1 VRSAEPKFDELIH
14 AAVRLRA
21 CALLR
26 PVDAL
31 TFAVLRDSLD
41 LTAPTLSKHLR
52 ALSDAGY
59 VAMDRQPSADRDDDR
74 RVGWVRLTPIGRTA
88 FDGHVAALRQ
98 ITQPAPTGSDSTPTV
113 LGGGPRSGSMMPGAT

>member
-1 VRSAEPKFDELIH
+1 MRSPEPAFDELIH

-21 CALLR
+21 CGLLR

-31 TFAVLRDSLD
+31 SFATLRDSLG

-59 VAMDRQPSADRDDDR
+59 VAMDRQPSATRGDDR
-74 RVGWVRLTPIGRTA
+74 RVAWVRLTPLGRAA

-98 ITQPAPTGSDSTPTV
+98 ITQA
-113 LGGGPRSGSMMPGAT
+113 PRSTRKDSKQTR

>member
-1 VRSAEPKFDELIH
+1 MRSAEPAFDELIH
-14 AAVRLRA
+14 ASVRLRA
-21 CALLR
+21 CGLLR

-31 TFAVLRDSLD
+31 SFALLRDSLG

-52 ALSDAGY
+52 VLADAGY

-74 RVGWVRLTPIGRTA
+74 RVGWVRLTPIGRAA

-98 ITQPAPTGSDSTPTV
+98 ITQAAPPASRSKV
-113 LGGGPRSGSMMPGAT
+113 VSGS

>member
-1 VRSAEPKFDELIH
+1 VRSVEPAFDELIH
-14 AAVRLRA
+14 ASVRLRA
-21 CALLR
+21 CGLLR

-31 TFAVLRDSLD
+31 SFAVLRDTLG

-74 RVGWVRLTPIGRTA
+74 RVGWVRLTPLGRAA

-98 ITQPAPTGSDSTPTV
+98 ITQPAPPAPPSKKVASRGAETMQPF
-113 LGGGPRSGSMMPGAT
+113 PGAT